1 MRFANP
7 QMLWLLAGVVPLLG
21 WFLWWA
27 GRRKAA
33 LMTQF
38 IQARLLPQLTV
49 RLSAR
54 REKLRR
60 ALILLA
66 VICGFVALARP
77 QWGFRW
83 EEATTRGLDIVVAI
97 DTSRSML
104 ARDIPPNRLTR
115 AKLAALDLLRLA
127 KQDRLG
133 LVAFAGTAF
142 LQCPLT
148 LDDAAFRQN
157 VELLDTSIIPQ
168 GGTAL
173 AEAIK
178 AARAA
183 FAGEEGDNF
192 KVLVLFTDGEDHD
205 SGALQAAKEA
215 AQAGLII
222 YTIGVGTPEG
232 ELLQVTDESGQTSY
246 VKDDAGNAVKSR
258 LNERLLTEI
267 ATVANGFYLNLRG
280 AKTMETLF
288 EHERGLRSLP
298 KNDIATKLVQQYY
311 ERFQWPLAFAVALL
325 LAESLLPHPQRERRT
340 DSRRERPSLSRG
352 ASERAVAGWR
362 TAAMALGLL
371 AMPAAVWASPA
382 SAHRSYKDGNYLTAE
397 REYQRLLEK
406 HPDDPRLR
414 YNAGTAAYKA
424 RNYDD
429 AVKAFLGAL
438 VSPDLPVQQRAYYNL
453 GNALYR
459 AGERAPELD
468 AKVQAWQQAVRS
480 YESALKLDPQDED
493 ARFNLEFVKR
503 KLEQLPQDPTRS
515 PQRQNPKDD
524 SKKDDQDQSPEQKP
538 EDKSDQNSEPSEP
551 RPEQPN
557 QDQQAQ
563 NQQGQSPDQPDQKDA
578 EQPSP
583 QTAGQNGQD
592 QGPEAESQAP
602 AAAAQLGQMT
612 PEQAVQLL
620 EAQKGEERALI
631 FWPEQRP
638 RARTRV
644 FKDW

>member
-21 WFLWWA
+21 WFFWWA
-27 GRRKAA
+27 WRRKRA

-49 RLSAR
+49 RLSPR
-54 REKLRR
+54 RQKLRL

-104 ARDIPPNRLTR
+104 ARDIAPNRLTR

-127 KQDRLG
+127 RQDRLG

-148 LDDAAFRQN
+148 LDDEAFRQN

-173 AEAIK
+173 AEAIR
-178 AARAA
+178 AARSA
-183 FAGEEGDNF
+183 FEGEDGDNF

-205 SGALQAAKEA
+205 SGALEA
-215 AQAGLII
+215 AQDAAKAGLII

-232 ELLQVTDESGQTSY
+232 ELLQVTDESGQTTY
-246 VKDDAGNAVKSR
+246 VKDEAGNAVKSR

-267 ATVANGFYLNLRG
+267 ATAANGFYLNLRG

-298 KNDIATKLVQQYY
+298 KNDLATRLVQQYY
-311 ERFQWPLAFAVALL
+311 DRFQWPLAIAVALL
-325 LAESLLPHPQRERRT
+325 LAELLLPHPQRERRPGEGV
-340 DSRRERPSLSRG
+340 SAP
-352 ASERAVAGWR
+352 AGWR
-362 TAAMALGLL
+362 TAATALGWL
-371 AMPAAVWASPA
+371 AVSVAVSASPA
-382 SAHRSYKDGNYLTAE
+382 SAHRSYQNGNYLMAE
-397 REYQRLLEK
+397 REYRRLLEK

-414 YNAGTAAYKA
+414 YNAGAAAYKA
-424 RNYDD
+424 GNLEE
-429 AVKAFLGAL
+429 AVKGFLGAL
-438 VSPDLPVQQRAYYNL
+438 VSPDLPVQQWAYYNL

-480 YESALKLDPQDED
+480 YESALKLDPQDAD
-493 ARFNLEFVKR
+493 AQFNLEFVKK
-503 KLEQLPQDPTRS
+503 KLEELPKDQTNS
-515 PQRQNPKDD
+515 PQRQDQKNDEDKEKDG
-524 SKKDDQDQSPEQKP
+524 DQNQSQPPKP
-538 EDKSDQNSEPSEP
+538 EDKSGQQSEPPEQ
-551 RPEQPN
+551 RPEQPS

-563 NQQGQSPDQPDQKDA
+563 DQQGQSQNQPDQKDS
-578 EQPSP
+578 EPPS
-583 QTAGQNGQD
+583 QQAAGQGGPD
-592 QGPEAESQAP
+592 QGKDAENQTPS
-602 AAAAQLGQMT
+602 AAAQLGQMT
-612 PEQAVQLL
+612 PEQALQLL

-631 FWPEQRP
+631 FRPEQRS
-638 RARTRV
+638 RARPRV

>member
-21 WFLWWA
+21 WFFWWA
-27 GRRKAA
+27 WRRKRA

-49 RLSAR
+49 RLSPR
-54 REKLRR
+54 RQQLRMV
-60 ALILLA
+60 LLLLA
-66 VICGFVALARP
+66 VLCGFVALARP

-104 ARDIPPNRLTR
+104 ARDIAPNRLTR

-127 KQDRLG
+127 KHDRLG

-148 LDDAAFRQN
+148 LDDQAFRQN

-173 AEAIK
+173 AEAIQ
-178 AARAA
+178 AARSA
-183 FAGEEGDNF
+183 FEGEDGDNF

-205 SGALQAAKEA
+205 SGALEAAKDA
-215 AQAGLII
+215 AKAGLII

-232 ELLQVTDESGQTSY
+232 ELVQVTDESGQTTY
-246 VKDDAGNAVKSR
+246 VKDEAGHAVKSR
-258 LNERLLTEI
+258 LNEQLLTQI

-280 AKTMETLF
+280 PKTIETLF
-288 EHERGLRSLP
+288 DHERGLRSLP
-298 KNDIATKLVQQYY
+298 KNDLATRLVQQYY
-311 ERFQWPLAFAVALL
+311 DRFQWPLAIAVALL
-325 LAESLLPHPQRERRT
+325 LTELLLPHPQRERRP
-340 DSRRERPSLSRG
+340 REAVRP
-352 ASERAVAGWR
+352 AAGWR
-362 TAAMALGLL
+362 TVATALCLL
-371 AMPAAVWASPA
+371 AVPAAVSASPA
-382 SAHRSYKDGNYLTAE
+382 SALRSYRNGNYLTAE
-397 REYQRLLEK
+397 REYQRMLEK

-414 YNAGTAAYKA
+414 YNAGTAAYKTGNIEEA
-424 RNYDD
+424 I
-429 AVKAFLGAL
+429 KGFLGAL

-459 AGERAPELD
+459 AGERAPELE
-468 AKVQAWQQAVRS
+468 AKAQAWQQAVRS
-480 YESALKLDPQDED
+480 YESALKLDPQDAD
-493 ARFNLEFVKR
+493 ARFNLEFVKK
-503 KLEQLPQDPTRS
+503 KLEELPKDQTNS
-515 PQRQNPKDD
+515 PQRQDQKNDEDKEKDGDPKQAP
-524 SKKDDQDQSPEQKP
+524 SQKP
-538 EDKSDQNSEPSEP
+538 EDESGQESKPPEQ
-551 RPEQPN
+551 RPEQSS

-563 NQQGQSPDQPDQKDA
+563 EQQGQSQDQPEQKDSDQPSQQAAGQGGADQGKDA
-578 EQPSP
+578 ESQTPS
-583 QTAGQNGQD
+583 
-592 QGPEAESQAP
+592 
-602 AAAAQLGQMT
+602 AAAQLGQMT
-612 PEQAVQLL
+612 PEQALQLL
-620 EAQKGEERALI
+620 EAQKGDERALI
-631 FWPEQRP
+631 FRPEQRP